1 MPKRAALTKRDPN
14 VPAAAAP
21 AAAVPGAKE
30 IRAGRGRSMSALL
43 QSRSET
49 AVQERRISA
58 PASPMPDIDS
68 EDKVGAALF
77 DVRYSTAAPAI
88 LLPLF
93 KPASPIPDAKP

>member
-1 MPKRAALTKRDPN
+1 MPKRAALSKRDPN

-30 IRAGRGRSMSALL
+30 TRVGRGRSMSALL

-49 AVQERRISA
+49 AVQERRTSA

-68 EDKVGAALF
+68 EDKVGAVLLDA
-77 DVRYSTAAPAI
+77 RYSTAAAHQQYRCRSG
-88 LLPLF
+88 LLSH
-93 KPASPIPDAKP
+93 A